1 MRASTYTEKTLKS
14 RKWPI
19 IIAAAAAALADIFV
33 ITALGVGG
41 FEPVYFV
48 IPALLLA
55 LDAVFIALTAIT
67 NFRFRYSAALFA
79 GYALLALLCAVL
91 GVVLCRDAGSGS
103 PLTTAAMAL
112 WLVLHIATVAV
123 IVISSLYAAKMKGIS
138 FAAAVACTVIILLV
152 AAFYSAFIFD
162 RGVFGQQFGSENR
175 TLTYSYVSQTD
186 SYEVRGALEGNGE
199 TAVIPKEFNGKPV
212 SAVNAALFMQEGIS
226 GVYLQADPEI
236 TVTGVEALEEYAG
249 VYPVIYVDKKDID
262 VFRTSAY
269 AAADKEESDGLFA
282 LTAGAVPCNLD
293 KGEVYVTFKYD
304 AAAYEQAEGKILP
317 TWIGDDGEKF
327 EMSAYEDEFPYVAHS
342 DKTSAEDLYWND
354 VNFDGRIFSAPLDA
368 SGSAIEGQTIEGG
381 ASVQVQF
388 EKIYKVYIGEDND
401 DVFETD
407 ASYKNTVVEGRT
419 LGYRYA
425 VPSTANELLS
435 SIPQREG
442 FSVSGWNYSWTET
455 GAVSPI
461 RTSLTSMLS
470 EASSKNSVIV
480 YPQWEVNEAELNVDS
495 TLGGTSFVYGDEIV
509 LNSNAVA
516 PSKDFTLTYA
526 WSNDGGVMS
535 GETGDSLDLGV
546 LTPAQSGSYT
556 VTVTAAAPQIT
567 SLKSVTSQKVEVA
580 VDKKTIDFD
589 WELPS
594 EYTGFEQ
601 SAVCT
606 PAEGAAVGEDE
617 IKYSVSYGSNYVKN
631 AGNYTVYVAVTGESD
646 ELYRVSE
653 ASASKAFTI
662 APAEVSV
669 EWGSTTAFE
678 YNGTAQYP
686 TAKVNGVGDD
696 GTFDATMSGSPVNAG
711 SYTVTASA
719 GANYVLTNP
728 TAQVTINKR
737 DITVGGWQSASFTYN
752 GTQQYPRAT
761 SLNDAVTGEESAVLA
776 SLIYSVD
783 GGVNAGGS
791 SVSVTLPAN
800 SNYYFTSA
808 QSHSYNISKKQ
819 VEVTGW
825 NASSFIYNNTPQHPV
840 AVRVSGALADEEDL
854 VISSITYSGEQT
866 NVGSGYTVTPS
877 LNMTNYSLKATSH
890 SFAITQR
897 GVSLEWSAE
906 KSFTYDGT
914 GKTITVVSASGLASG
929 HGLEDLS
936 ITYSILSHSGAT
948 VTNAG
953 SYTVT
958 ATLGNN
964 NYVITN
970 GGEASFSIAKRT
982 ATVVWNEESFTYS
995 GSRQNPTAVRVENA
1009 IGSDNLLSSLL
1020 YNVSG
1025 GIHAGNHT
1033 VTASTSNDNY
1043 NLASATKSYTIAK
1056 KGVTLTWDESTTF
1069 TYNGSAQYPKVTSAN
1084 GTVNGEDTEDLKISY
1099 SGYGTDAGEYTVTAR
1114 LGNSDYTI
1122 TGGATKSYTIKQK
1135 GVTLTWES
1143 KTFTYNGTAQG
1154 PKVESAGDVNV
1165 DELNIS
1171 YSGYGTNAG
1180 SHTVT
1185 ATLGNKNYVIEGGAS
1200 CKYEIT
1206 AKQVTLTWKNNGAE
1220 FTANGTPQAP
1230 EVTADDKNATVT
1242 YKYYNK
1248 EGNILLE
1255 GKPSEAGSYYVLAQA
1270 TGNYS
1275 SDEVRAD
1282 FTITQPESEQ
1292 GAE

>member
-55 LDAVFIALTAIT
+55 LDAAFIALTAIT

-226 GVYLQADPEI
+226 SVYLQADPEI

-269 AAADKEESDGLFA
+269 AAADEEESDGLFA
-282 LTAGAVPCNLD
+282 LTSGAVPCNLD

-546 LTPAQSGSYT
+546 LTPAQSGNYT

-662 APAEVSV
+662 APAKVSV
-669 EWGSTTAFE
+669 TWGSTTAFE
-678 YNGTAQYP
+678 YNGKAQYP

-800 SNYYFTSA
+800 SNYYFASA

-854 VISSITYSGEQT
+854 VISSITYSGERT
-866 NVGSGYTVTPS
+866 DVGSGYTVTPS

-897 GVSLEWSAE
+897 GVSLEWSAQ

-929 HGLEDLS
+929 HGLGDLS
-936 ITYSILSHSGAT
+936 INLSHSGAT

-970 GGEASFSIAKRT
+970 GGGASFSIAKRT
-982 ATVVWNEESFTYS
+982 ATVVWNEESFIYS
-995 GSRQNPTAVRVENA
+995 GSQQYPKAARVENA
-1009 IGSDNLLSSLL
+1009 IDSDNLLSSLS
-1020 YNVSG
+1020 YSVSG

-1084 GTVNGEDTEDLKISY
+1084 GTVNGEGKDD
-1099 SGYGTDAGEYTVTAR
+1099 
-1114 LGNSDYTI
+1114 
-1122 TGGATKSYTIKQK
+1122 
-1135 GVTLTWES
+1135 
-1143 KTFTYNGTAQG
+1143 
-1154 PKVESAGDVNV
+1154 
-1165 DELNIS
+1165 LNIS

-1185 ATLGNKNYVIEGGAS
+1185 ATLGNKNYVIESGAS
-1200 CKYEIT
+1200 CEYQIT

-1242 YKYYNK
+1242 YKYYNT

>member
-55 LDAVFIALTAIT
+55 LDAAFIALTAIT

-282 LTAGAVPCNLD
+282 LTSGAVPCNLD

-304 AAAYEQAEGKILP
+304 ADSYEQAEGKILP

-401 DVFETD
+401 GVFETD

-546 LTPAQSGSYT
+546 LTPAQSGNYT

-662 APAEVSV
+662 APAKVSV
-669 EWGSTTAFE
+669 TWGSTTAFE
-678 YNGTAQYP
+678 YNGAAQYP

-711 SYTVTASA
+711 SYMVTASA

-761 SLNDAVTGEESAVLA
+761 SLNDAVTGEESAVLPR
-776 SLIYSVD
+776 SRI
-783 GGVNAGGS
+783 
-791 SVSVTLPAN
+791 PII
-800 SNYYFTSA
+800 FPR
-808 QSHSYNISKKQ
+808 SK
-819 VEVTGW
+819 
-825 NASSFIYNNTPQHPV
+825 
-840 AVRVSGALADEEDL
+840 
-854 VISSITYSGEQT
+854 
-866 NVGSGYTVTPS
+866 
-877 LNMTNYSLKATSH
+877 
-890 SFAITQR
+890 
-897 GVSLEWSAE
+897 
-906 KSFTYDGT
+906 
-914 GKTITVVSASGLASG
+914 
-929 HGLEDLS
+929 
-936 ITYSILSHSGAT
+936 
-948 VTNAG
+948 
-953 SYTVT
+953 
-958 ATLGNN
+958 
-964 NYVITN
+964 
-970 GGEASFSIAKRT
+970 
-982 ATVVWNEESFTYS
+982 
-995 GSRQNPTAVRVENA
+995 
-1009 IGSDNLLSSLL
+1009 
-1020 YNVSG
+1020 
-1025 GIHAGNHT
+1025 
-1033 VTASTSNDNY
+1033 
-1043 NLASATKSYTIAK
+1043 
-1056 KGVTLTWDESTTF
+1056 
-1069 TYNGSAQYPKVTSAN
+1069 
-1084 GTVNGEDTEDLKISY
+1084 
-1099 SGYGTDAGEYTVTAR
+1099 
-1114 LGNSDYTI
+1114 
-1122 TGGATKSYTIKQK
+1122 
-1135 GVTLTWES
+1135 
-1143 KTFTYNGTAQG
+1143 
-1154 PKVESAGDVNV
+1154 
-1165 DELNIS
+1165 
-1171 YSGYGTNAG
+1171 
-1180 SHTVT
+1180 
-1185 ATLGNKNYVIEGGAS
+1185 
-1200 CKYEIT
+1200 
-1206 AKQVTLTWKNNGAE
+1206 WK
-1220 FTANGTPQAP
+1220 
-1230 EVTADDKNATVT
+1230 
-1242 YKYYNK
+1242 
-1248 EGNILLE
+1248 
-1255 GKPSEAGSYYVLAQA
+1255 
-1270 TGNYS
+1270 
-1275 SDEVRAD
+1275 
-1282 FTITQPESEQ
+1282 
-1292 GAE
+1292 